1 MASMSISSSSSA
13 PHMMHAAP
21 SAHQLKPSTKPTSGE
36 GQKTAASSQGGGNG
50 KPSAPV
56 STSTKTVPSHHRV
69 DVKV

>member
-21 SAHQLKPSTKPTSGE
+21 SAHQLKPITKPTSGE
-36 GQKTAASSQGGGNG
+36 GKKTAASSQGGGNG